1 MMSTKWQKFGKVA
14 AAIRRAERGGASV
27 KWNTRLAGN
36 RFDAA
41 LHSRHGDREYLIVID
56 CVDHVAPVTAATV
69 RSFAV
74 KAEAAGAHM
83 GIMASASEYL
93 EEAIDLTGD
102 HGVFLLDWKT
112 ISRYSEEE
120 LADSFKPA
128 RLASDFRFRLDGSG
142 EELAIPEDPPVLR
155 FLMREIR
162 VEGPGVVT
170 TPERL
175 AHESYG
181 EVWHGATGKPRR
193 HEILLPRGTVMV
205 HPNTKTRT
213 PVRAFS
219 FAYRLIP
226 KAEVIDPEA
235 YRTDSYGIEASLVEE
250 LAKRNPSA
258 DPSKIE
264 TGFDTVLRPGG
275 YYYSPSLKFSY
286 YCEEVRDGEARLVMV
301 ESHQNGELLQ
311 GRATLPSASPNQFV
325 EITERGEVDRL
336 AGLYETFRVSEK
348 NPEGRFKVFLRDL
361 GGAESIDDLPL
372 TPEQRRAGKATY
384 FFAGRAV
391 IGEFMALHDH
401 MIAKMGAA
409 LARYRGTPEWPHLS
423 GEQELEKILR
433 YLPARDKIRA
443 RILASVTRPIEAAVQ
458 RADSRIR
465 STKEVFGLP
474 EAGGLLIIL
483 NDAADTLSP
492 DLIAYRV
499 GRAIRKRTPE
509 GGPKFPHVS
518 AVAIIGTAHYTWTS
532 TGLGGVPTRI
542 ISNVVPAAAPV
553 AEFIQELNRKWAEFD
568 LELPTFFKTEGLP
581 KFNFRKLGE
590 DAEKAAHPLT
600 RQDYWSLLYRRN
612 PYLRG
617 LGEGELLDFGAKAL
631 EGAYEPVMNGAPKV
645 PMEVVEP
652 RMIRWNQ
659 FVDEAKHRGL
669 DLSEFVKKAAELR
682 AQVEALD

>member
-1 MMSTKWQKFGKVA
+1 MKSTKWQKFGKVA

-41 LHSRHGDREYLIVID
+41 IHSRHGDREYLIVVD
-56 CVDHVAPVTAATV
+56 CVDHGAPVKAATV
-69 RSFAV
+69 RSFAG

-181 EVWHGATGKPRR
+181 EVWRGATGKPRR
-193 HEILLPRGTVMV
+193 HEIRLPPGTVMV

-235 YRTDSYGIEASLVEE
+235 YRADSYGVEASLVEE

-258 DPSKIE
+258 DPSRIE

-286 YCEEVRDGEARLVMV
+286 YCEEVKNGEAMMVMV

-311 GRATLPSASPNQFV
+311 GRATLPNASPNQFV

-336 AGLYETFRVSEK
+336 AGLYDTFRVSEK
-348 NPEGRFKVFLRDL
+348 NPEGRFKEFLRGL
-361 GGAESIDDLPL
+361 EGAEAIDDLPL
-372 TPEQRRAGKATY
+372 TAEQQGAGKAAY
-384 FFAGRAV
+384 FFAGRTV

-401 MIAKMGAA
+401 MIAKMEAA
-409 LARYRGTPEWPHLS
+409 LAPYRGTPEWPGLS

-433 YLPARDKIRA
+433 HLPARDKIRA
-443 RILASVTRPIEAAVQ
+443 RILASVTRPVEAAVKQ
-458 RADSRIR
+458 ADRRIGA
-465 STKEVFGLP
+465 TKEAFGLP

-483 NDAADTLSP
+483 NDAADILSP

-518 AVAIIGTAHYTWTS
+518 AVAIIAAEHFARTS
-532 TGLGGVPTRI
+532 TGLEGVPPVI
-542 ISNVVPAAAPV
+542 IPNAVPAGGRFF
-553 AEFIQELNRKWAEFD
+553 EFIQELNQRWAEFD
-568 LELPTFFKTEGLP
+568 LGLPTSIKIEGLP
-581 KFNFRKLGE
+581 KLNFRKLGG
-590 DAEKAAHPLT
+590 DAEKAARPLT
-600 RQDYWSLLYRRN
+600 RQDYWSLLYRRS

-617 LGEGELLDFGAKAL
+617 LGEGELLTFGAKAL
-631 EGAYEPVMNGAPKV
+631 EEAYEPVMTGAPKV

-652 RMIRWNQ
+652 RMIRWKH

-669 DLSEFVKKAAELR
+669 DLSEFVKKAAGLR